1 MAHCSVITQWV
12 GEGSWCSWLGK
23 VNISSPQT
31 LWITNE
37 HLTVSPEPAST
48 TALLHHPASGA
59 GGTKKLSNVFCKLL
73 QQKIHYE
80 HLGLLKLRN
89 IFLALAFLDAG
100 ASLGLSF

>member
-1 MAHCSVITQWV
+1 MESLTTPLMAHCSVITQWV

-59 GGTKKLSNVFCKLL
+59 GGNKEMIKCIL
-73 QQKIHYE
+73 QVVTDEVCRRKYDDF
-80 HLGLLKLRN
+80 GVLRH
-89 IFLALAFLDAG
+89 IFLVLVLK
-100 ASLGLSF
+100 